1 MDLVTITTGITV
13 IIIAAFVAC
22 ACIGIMLEY
31 RRDDN
36 YDFKRNLGGLM
47 HLAQRLEQ
55 KDLSPED
62 GSEALADLF
71 KEIDRDAAAVNQAAL
86 RHRYHAR
93 WFHVWAIICVLIA
106 CLVFV
111 GGLFLDNHIQ
121 NKVNESYRAGN
132 QHGMNVARGIWEATH
147 GVVEKAE

>member
-13 IIIAAFVAC
+13 IIGAAFVAC
-22 ACIGIMLEY
+22 ACIGIMLES

-36 YDFKRNLGGLM
+36 WEFKRTLGGLM
-47 HLAQRLEQ
+47 HLAQRLES

-71 KEIDRDAAAVNQAAL
+71 KEIDRDAAIYNQAAL
-86 RHRYHAR
+86 QHKYHAK
-93 WFHVWAIICVLIA
+93 WFHIWATIGALIA
-106 CLVFV
+106 CLVFA

>member
-1 MDLVTITTGITV
+1 MDLVTITTGIAGV
-13 IIIAAFVAC
+13 IIAIFVAC

-47 HLAQRLEQ
+47 HLVECIERQSSAVTI
-55 KDLSPED
+55 
-62 GSEALADLF
+62 ADLR

-86 RHRYHAR
+86 RHRYHAM